1 MSEPTVTELPF
12 AELGKDNLDLIAINA
27 KTAPTLEQ
35 LRNAKRWLKRE
46 IDANTLTNS
55 EVGMYE
61 IILNLINAKIE
72 LTAYR
77 AMRNRYTLGVWCMCD
92 GTYPKY
98 DLNYDTAYRK
108 LTEVDRPER
117 EPCDWCE
124 AQMQNVM
131 GYVQYGCYR
140 LDASCW
146 NFCPVCGRKLDKVVP
161 V

>member
-1 MSEPTVTELPF
+1 VSEPTVTELPF

-108 LTEVDRPER
+108 LTEVD
-117 EPCDWCE
+117 PCH
-124 AQMQNVM
+124 
-131 GYVQYGCYR
+131 
-140 LDASCW
+140 
-146 NFCPVCGRKLDKVVP
+146 K
-161 V
+161 